1 MCKCSSDRRQ
11 EEITAER
18 EEIDRQKKLLLKRRP
33 TTEGGRKRNSSA
45 SSLHNGTDS
54 TFLKPD
60 AVPGSFSLQ
69 EYYEAD
75 EILKVCIGSKSNLQI
90 VISEV
95 FFLFNEIKCILQVL

>member
-1 MCKCSSDRRQ
+1 MELFISRRQ

-33 TTEGGRKRNSSA
+33 TSEGGRKRNSSA

-60 AVPGSFSLQ
+60 SVPGSFSIQ

-75 EILKVCIGSKSNLQI
+75 EILKV
-90 VISEV
+90 
-95 FFLFNEIKCILQVL
+95 FFYILYTSV